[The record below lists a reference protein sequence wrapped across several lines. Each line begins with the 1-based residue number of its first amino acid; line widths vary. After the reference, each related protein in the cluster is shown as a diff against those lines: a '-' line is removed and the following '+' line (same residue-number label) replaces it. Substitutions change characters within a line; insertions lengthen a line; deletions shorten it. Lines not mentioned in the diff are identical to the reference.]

1 MCHKALNRSK
11 EHRPDRIHTSEA
23 RRSYR
28 GVFCWKLFKKIERLG
43 TNKMSKSK
51 QNLDALS
58 KQIEALLA
66 KRDKELARLKD
77 VITNG
82 LLTDELVTKLGD
94 YSDADLKKIGKILA
108 SKVDD
113 CIAQFEKEKADKK
126 TPKVEPKEEPKVA
139 SVPTGT
145 SAQQNTSEQQMN
157 RNYGGFVQ
165 TN

>member
-1 MCHKALNRSK
+1 
-11 EHRPDRIHTSEA
+11 
-23 RRSYR
+23 
-28 GVFCWKLFKKIERLG
+28 
-43 TNKMSKSK
+43 MSKSK

-94 YSDADLKKIGKILA
+94 YSDADVKKIGKILA

-113 CIAQFEKEKADKK
+113 CIAQFEKEKAAKSAPK
-126 TPKVEPKEEPKVA
+126 TTSASGTAGPRDEENVT

-145 SAQQNTSEQQMN
+145 TAQQQTHPQQVQS
-157 RNYGGFVQ
+157 NYGYHQ
-165 TN
+165 QP

>member
-1 MCHKALNRSK
+1 
-11 EHRPDRIHTSEA
+11 
-23 RRSYR
+23 
-28 GVFCWKLFKKIERLG
+28 
-43 TNKMSKSK
+43 MSKSK

-66 KRDKELARLKD
+66 KREKEMARLRD
-77 VITNG
+77 VINKS
-82 LLTDELVTKLGD
+82 LMSDDLITKLGD

-126 TPKVEPKEEPKVA
+126 APKVEPKEEPKVI

-145 SAQQNTSEQQMN
+145 SAQQNTSEPQVN

-165 TN
+165 SN

>member
-1 MCHKALNRSK
+1 
-11 EHRPDRIHTSEA
+11 
-23 RRSYR
+23 
-28 GVFCWKLFKKIERLG
+28 
-43 TNKMSKSK
+43 MSKSK

-66 KRDKELARLKD
+66 KREKEMARLRD
-77 VITNG
+77 VINKS
-82 LLTDELVTKLGD
+82 LMSDDLITKLGD

-126 TPKVEPKEEPKVA
+126 APKEEPKVT
-139 SVPTGT
+139 SVPNGT
-145 SAQQNTSEQQMN
+145 SAQQTTSEPQVN

>member
-1 MCHKALNRSK
+1 
-11 EHRPDRIHTSEA
+11 
-23 RRSYR
+23 
-28 GVFCWKLFKKIERLG
+28 
-43 TNKMSKSK
+43 MSKSK

-94 YSDADLKKIGKILA
+94 YSDTDLKKIGKILA

-126 TPKVEPKEEPKVA
+126 APKVEPKEEPKVT

-145 SAQQNTSEQQMN
+145 PAQQNTSEPQVN

-165 TN
+165 SN

>member
-1 MCHKALNRSK
+1 
-11 EHRPDRIHTSEA
+11 
-23 RRSYR
+23 
-28 GVFCWKLFKKIERLG
+28 
-43 TNKMSKSK
+43 MSKSK

-94 YSDADLKKIGKILA
+94 YSDSDLKKIGKILA

-113 CIAQFEKEKADKK
+113 CIAQFEKEKVA
-126 TPKVEPKEEPKVA
+126 KVA
-139 SVPTGT
+139 PKTGTAGPRAEANVTSVPTGT
-145 SAQQNTSEQQMN
+145 SAPQQAQSQQPTQG
-157 RNYGGFVQ
+157 NYGYRQ
-165 TN
+165 QP

>member
-1 MCHKALNRSK
+1 
-11 EHRPDRIHTSEA
+11 
-23 RRSYR
+23 
-28 GVFCWKLFKKIERLG
+28 
-43 TNKMSKSK
+43 MSKSK

-113 CIAQFEKEKADKK
+113 CIAQFEKEKAAKSAPK
-126 TPKVEPKEEPKVA
+126 TTSASGTAGPIDEENVT

-145 SAQQNTSEQQMN
+145 TAQQQTHSQQVQS
-157 RNYGGFVQ
+157 NYGYHQ
-165 TN
+165 QP